1 MTTITKER
9 LLTIKQWRETYGP
22 GSNVVLPAEEAEEL
36 ARIAL
41 ASLEAEPVA
50 WTDEEELRDVRK
62 YGFGEIFQCPPD
74 KYADPRRVISL
85 YRELPAPVVPD
96 DWQLVPKKI
105 TLEMECALSKADS
118 YEIDWL
124 WALAAAP
131 KYEVQNAKRVQ
142 NALNACRAAM
152 LQSGNFRENK
162 NSSTNNFREIAET
175 STNSPVI
182 PDEVLSAIRE
192 VARIRAD
199 FDDFDGDR
207 RGIGDCLDEAEQEL
221 IVTINK
227 YASQL
232 AVEPVVPA
240 VLERLRTIVAD
251 PRALP
256 RRKEWV
262 SGQQY
267 SYVLLENVE
276 AMVDE
281 ACHAAMLQGS
291 QPVSQTYNLPE
302 LIEGMEVSIDVST
315 CDADLGNRYF
325 GTVTEALELD
335 TAKNGYI
342 LLVQDAEPN
351 FDVNGNS
358 PGTPDSW
365 ISCSDRMPEKGQNV
379 LISVNFDSSLVEP
392 LICSARYTGSTFRRG
407 DATIKPG
414 NGIEQA
420 THWMPLPEPPQEVK

>member
-1 MTTITKER
+1 MITITKER

-118 YEIDWL
+118 YEIGWL

-175 STNSPVI
+175 STNYPAI
-182 PDEVLSAIRE
+182 PSEVLSAILK

-232 AVEPVVPA
+232 AAEPIATNDVREQQTAVPPVPEIQDDVAQAIENLKQKLVECNRYNYCADA
-240 VLERLRTIVAD
+240 V
-251 PRALP
+251 
-256 RRKEWV
+256 K
-262 SGQQY
+262 G
-267 SYVLLENVE
+267 VE
-276 AMVDE
+276 D
-281 ACHAAMLQGS
+281 ACHAAMLQGRERL
-291 QPVSQTYNLPE
+291 VL
-302 LIEGMEVSIDVST
+302 
-315 CDADLGNRYF
+315 DAATR
-325 GTVTEALELD
+325 
-335 TAKNGYI
+335 TAAG
-342 LLVQDAEPN
+342 
-351 FDVNGNS
+351 G
-358 PGTPDSW
+358 
-365 ISCSDRMPEKGQNV
+365 
-379 LISVNFDSSLVEP
+379 
-392 LICSARYTGSTFRRG
+392 
-407 DATIKPG
+407 
-414 NGIEQA
+414 
-420 THWMPLPEPPQEVK
+420 